1 MTFILLCVG
10 ISALFSASTAAA
22 QSFIPTGQVE
32 WAGGHS
38 TCCGGEGSD
47 EFALTN
53 GDRFGR
59 SSAGIGDLDG
69 DGVPDVVI
77 GSSRDS
83 TGAKK
88 AGALYVLFLNADNT
102 VKSQAKISNDDGNFV
117 AAPSPNGESYGAL
130 QQEDRFGYS
139 SGRIGDVDGDG
150 VVDVCVGADGD
161 DDGYADNSDA
171 KVQRFFF
178 GCLFFS
184 EKRSRRYLL
193 MGIPTPHHCAYA
205 DMRSNVLTSSVLTG
219 RPRRRVRTG
228 PCARSS

>member
-1 MTFILLCVG
+1 MGWRAFHLLWWGKLRRVC
-10 ISALFSASTAAA
+10 
-22 QSFIPTGQVE
+22 
-32 WAGGHS
+32 
-38 TCCGGEGSD
+38 
-47 EFALTN
+47 
-53 GDRFGR
+53 RY
-59 SSAGIGDLDG
+59 SAGIGDLDG

-102 VKSQAKISNDDGNFV
+102 VKSQAKISNNDGNFV

-171 KVQRFFF
+171 KVSGFFLLSF
-178 GCLFFS
+178 FLRKTFKKIFIDGYPHSPSLCL
-184 EKRSRRYLL
+184 
-193 MGIPTPHHCAYA
+193 C
-205 DMRSNVLTSSVLTG
+205 
-219 RPRRRVRTG
+219 
-228 PCARSS
+228 